1 VVTIPE
7 VWSNGSLRQLTGA
20 VKSLAWYPRQWV
32 APNGTLYEAGPDQ
45 KTFFLSTAGSGK
57 WIAGP
62 IRLFGQRNYG
72 SAVMYDDGKILYSG
86 GGLTTNTAEVIDL
99 NQATPAWKW
108 TSPMAYARRHHNL
121 TVLPTGEVLATAGT
135 AGTVFNDISTGVHP
149 AEIWN
154 PQTGSWTTMASNAI
168 TRGYH
173 GSSLL
178 LPDGRVLN
186 SGGGGGAG
194 APNQLN
200 AELYSPPYLFKGAR
214 PTISSA
220 PASVGYGASFR
231 VLTPNASTITR
242 VSLIRLGSVTH
253 AFDENQRFQ
262 RLSFTADGT
271 GLTVTA
277 PTSGNRAPPG
287 HYMLFILN
295 GTGVPSIARIIQ
307 IR

>member
-1 VVTIPE
+1 
-7 VWSNGSLRQLTGA
+7 
-20 VKSLAWYPRQWV
+20 
-32 APNGTLYEAGPDQ
+32 
-45 KTFFLSTAGSGK
+45 
-57 WIAGP
+57 
-62 IRLFGQRNYG
+62 
-72 SAVMYDDGKILYSG
+72 
-86 GGLTTNTAEVIDL
+86 
-99 NQATPAWKW
+99 
-108 TSPMAYARRHHNL
+108 
-121 TVLPTGEVLATAGT
+121 
-135 AGTVFNDISTGVHP
+135 
-149 AEIWN
+149 
-154 PQTGSWTTMASNAI
+154 MASNAI